1 MEIGRKQWF
10 LLLSPVLVI
19 VFQRLVAMLLN
30 PIQSN
35 WVWVPFVLVYWVVIF
50 VLMKI
55 YAARLTMK
63 EVLKKP
69 VGTWMWAV
77 LAIAVGISGVSFCLE
92 NLEYYRIP
100 GYLVAGVA
108 LAVINP
114 FFEETYWRKLMLDG
128 FSNKP
133 VMVLYNSILFGL
145 LHLFSFSVISSP
157 NQDILIFPITVV
169 LGIIYSLVYLKTGS
183 LRYVIISHFLMDIFG
198 FSALFIR

>member
-1 MEIGRKQWF
+1 
-10 LLLSPVLVI
+10 
-19 VFQRLVAMLLN
+19 
-30 PIQSN
+30 
-35 WVWVPFVLVYWVVIF
+35 
-50 VLMKI
+50 
-55 YAARLTMK
+55 MK

-69 VGTWMWAV
+69 AGTWMWAV
-77 LAIAVGISGVSFCLE
+77 LAIAIGISGVSFCLE

-100 GYLVAGVA
+100 EYLVAGVA

-133 VMVLYNSILFGL
+133 MMVLYNSILFGL

-157 NQDILIFPITVV
+157 NQDFLIFPITVV

-183 LRYVIISHFLMDIFG
+183 LRYLIISHFLMDIFG